1 MDSAIPL
8 WLSSV
13 NPTLATAINGSNAK
27 VGGLEMKILVAEDD
41 KKTADFVNSGL
52 RSNGF
57 SVECYDDG
65 RDALSYCLYNECDA
79 IVLDRML
86 PGMDGL
92 SVLKA
97 LRAAKKRTPVLFLT
111 SIGDVQDRVE
121 GLTEG
126 ADDYLVKPFHFSELL
141 ARLNSII
148 RRQPTS
154 IASTV
159 LHVHDLSMDL
169 LSRVVK
175 RQDVTIDLLP
185 REFALLEVLMR
196 NAGRIVTRN
205 MLLEQVW
212 DYNFDPNSTVIETY
226 ISRLRSKID
235 KPFETPLLHTSRNVG
250 YSLHGPL

>member
-1 MDSAIPL
+1 
-8 WLSSV
+8 
-13 NPTLATAINGSNAK
+13 
-27 VGGLEMKILVAEDD
+27 MKILVAEDD
-41 KKTADFVNSGL
+41 KKTAEFVNSGL

-57 SVECYDDG
+57 SVEWYDDG

-97 LRAAKKRTPVLFLT
+97 LRAAKKQTPVLFLT

-126 ADDYLVKPFHFSELL
+126 ADDYLVQPFHFSELL

-154 IASTV
+154 IASTE
-159 LHVHDLSMDL
+159 LHVHDLTMDL

-175 RQDVTIDLLP
+175 RQDVTIELLP